1 MQIGPCDL
9 CQIFPAEWLITCQS
23 LFKVLCQNLLLHAAE
38 YIHPELLAIMPP
50 KRGRPVSHH
59 TDDPVI
65 LERRR
70 KNAERQMQYYNR
82 KKAAQAV
89 NTPIKVEQL
98 QQGELIIDLG
108 FTNEDAEPTPSQ
120 LGLRVPP
127 DVRLAEDPSNS
138 LQSGAV
144 EVDEYEGLYQDQEVR
159 NDDYTDY
166 YQVTTPPRQ
175 SPTLRPLT
183 PRPLTPRPPTPRP
196 PTPRTLTPTPP
207 TPRPPTPRPPTPR
220 PPTPII
226 QTPTP
231 TTQQQE
237 KEQEQEQGQDIEDS
251 NNDSDSDSKSD
262 YQDEFDQN
270 VTPMSDLI
278 EKLCDPTKWFSWLL
292 LEPA

>member
-89 NTPIKVEQL
+89 NTPVKVEQL

-144 EVDEYEGLYQDQEVR
+144 EVDEHEGLYQDQEVR

-207 TPRPPTPRPPTPR
+207 TPRPLTPTPPTPR
-220 PPTPII
+220 PL
-226 QTPTP
+226 TPTP
-231 TTQQQE
+231 P
-237 KEQEQEQGQDIEDS
+237 
-251 NNDSDSDSKSD
+251 
-262 YQDEFDQN
+262 
-270 VTPMSDLI
+270 TPRPLT
-278 EKLCDPTKWFSWLL
+278 PTPPTPRPLTPTPPTPRPL
-292 LEPA
+292 TPTPPT

>member
-89 NTPIKVEQL
+89 NTPVKVEQL

-144 EVDEYEGLYQDQEVR
+144 EVDEHEGLYQDQEVR

-183 PRPLTPRPPTPRP
+183 PRPLTPRPPTPR
-196 PTPRTLTPTPP
+196 PP

-251 NNDSDSDSKSD
+251 NNDSDSDSESD

>member
-89 NTPIKVEQL
+89 NTPVKVEQL

-144 EVDEYEGLYQDQEVR
+144 EVDEHEGLYQDQEVR

-196 PTPRTLTPTPP
+196 PTPRTLTPT
-207 TPRPPTPRPPTPR
+207 PPTPRPPTPR